1 MLLYFQTLSTL
12 YLEANHKVP
21 SSRFQVLSMSESD
34 FSELVAAHEAAF
46 VNIAVYSVE
55 PALTRILPHFEI
67 PTISQYRYAFCIL
80 GNHQLVAVEFAQQ
93 IVIIEIGSRIDEG
106 LLLVCFLYKMQKLEK
121 RIAEFFCI
129 HAAFRLHINH
139 RQEVL
144 ISRTALGHEIFQLRL
159 LWDAGSVEMIRTYFH
174 SVAMSQVDILLV
186 FAVDVGSS
194 LGSFQINVS
203 HLRVVAHGFPEH
215 VALIMTQVD
224 AVNVP
229 TSVFALHLGM
239 GSQGNNGCYNR
250 DK

>member
-1 MLLYFQTLSTL
+1 M
-12 YLEANHKVP
+12 P
-21 SSRFQVLSMSESD
+21 ESD
-34 FSELVAAHEAAF
+34 FSEFVAPHETALVH
-46 VNIAVYSVE
+46 IAVYSVK

-67 PTISQYRYAFCIL
+67 SPISQHRDALRIL
-80 GNHQLVAVEFAQQ
+80 GNHQLVAVELAQK
-93 IVIIEIGSRIDEG
+93 IVVIEIGSCIDKG
-106 LLLVCFLYKMQKLEK
+106 FLLVCLLYEMQKLEE

-129 HAAFRLHINH
+129 HAAFRLHVNH

-144 ISRTALGHEIFQLRL
+144 ISRSALGHEIFQLPL
-159 LWDAGSVEMIRTYFH
+159 LRDACSVEMIRTYFH

-239 GSQGNNGCYNR
+239 GSQGNYGCYNR

>member
-1 MLLYFQTLSTL
+1 
-12 YLEANHKVP
+12 
-21 SSRFQVLSMSESD
+21 MSESD
-34 FSELVAAHEAAF
+34 FSEFVAPHETALVH
-46 VNIAVYSVE
+46 IAVYSVE

-67 PTISQYRYAFCIL
+67 SPISQHRDALRIL
-80 GNHQLVAVEFAQQ
+80 GNHQLVAVELAQK
-93 IVIIEIGSRIDEG
+93 IVVIEIGSCIDKG
-106 LLLVCFLYKMQKLEK
+106 FLLVCLLYEMQKLEE

-129 HAAFRLHINH
+129 HAAFRFHVNH

-144 ISRTALGHEIFQLRL
+144 ISRSALGHEIFQLPL
-159 LWDAGSVEMIRTYFH
+159 LRDACSVEMIRTHFH

-186 FAVDVGSS
+186 FAVDVGSA

-239 GSQGNNGCYNR
+239 GSQGNYGCYNR

>member
-1 MLLYFQTLSTL
+1 
-12 YLEANHKVP
+12 
-21 SSRFQVLSMSESD
+21 MSESD
-34 FSELVAAHEAAF
+34 FSEFVAPHETALVH
-46 VNIAVYSVE
+46 IAVYSVE

-67 PTISQYRYAFCIL
+67 STISQHRDALRIL
-80 GNHQLVAVEFAQQ
+80 GNHQLVAVELAQK
-93 IVIIEIGSRIDEG
+93 IVVIEIGSCIDKG
-106 LLLVCFLYKMQKLEK
+106 FLFVCLLYEMQKLEE

-129 HAAFRLHINH
+129 HATFRLHVNH

-144 ISRTALGHEIFQLRL
+144 ISRSALGHEIFQLPL
-159 LWDAGSVEMIRTYFH
+159 LRDACSVEMIRTHFH

>member
-1 MLLYFQTLSTL
+1 
-12 YLEANHKVP
+12 
-21 SSRFQVLSMSESD
+21 MSESD
-34 FSELVAAHEAAF
+34 FSEFVAPHETALVH
-46 VNIAVYSVE
+46 IAVYSVE

-67 PTISQYRYAFCIL
+67 SPISQHRDALRIL
-80 GNHQLVAVEFAQQ
+80 GNHQLVAVELAQK
-93 IVIIEIGSRIDEG
+93 IVVIEIGSCIDKG
-106 LLLVCFLYKMQKLEK
+106 FLLVCLLYEMQKLEE

-129 HAAFRLHINH
+129 HAALRLHVNH

-144 ISRTALGHEIFQLRL
+144 ISRSALGHEIFQLPL
-159 LWDAGSVEMIRTYFH
+159 LRDACSVEMIRTHFH

-194 LGSFQINVS
+194 LSSFQINVS

-239 GSQGNNGCYNR
+239 GSQGNYGCYNR

>member
-1 MLLYFQTLSTL
+1 
-12 YLEANHKVP
+12 
-21 SSRFQVLSMSESD
+21 MSESD
-34 FSELVAAHEAAF
+34 FSEFVAPHETALVH
-46 VNIAVYSVE
+46 IAVYSVE

-67 PTISQYRYAFCIL
+67 SPISQHRDALRIL
-80 GNHQLVAVEFAQQ
+80 GNHQLVAVELAQK
-93 IVIIEIGSRIDEG
+93 IVVIEIGSCIDKG
-106 LLLVCFLYKMQKLEK
+106 FLLVCLLYEMQKLEE

-129 HAAFRLHINH
+129 HAAFRLHVNH

-144 ISRTALGHEIFQLRL
+144 ISRSALGHEIFQLPL
-159 LWDAGSVEMIRTYFH
+159 LRDACSVEMIRTHFH

-239 GSQGNNGCYNR
+239 GSQGNYGCYNR

>member
-1 MLLYFQTLSTL
+1 
-12 YLEANHKVP
+12 
-21 SSRFQVLSMSESD
+21 MSESD
-34 FSELVAAHEAAF
+34 FPQAMAAHEAAL
-46 VNIAVYSVE
+46 VHIAVYSVE

-67 PTISQYRYAFCIL
+67 STISQHRDALRIL
-80 GNHQLVAVEFAQQ
+80 GNHQLVAVELAQK
-93 IVIIEIGSRIDEG
+93 IVVIEIGSCIDKG
-106 LLLVCFLYKMQKLEK
+106 FLLVCLLYEMQKLEE

-129 HAAFRLHINH
+129 HAAFRLHVNH

-144 ISRTALGHEIFQLRL
+144 ISRSALGHEIFQLPL
-159 LWDAGSVEMIRTYFH
+159 LRDACSVEMIRTHFH

-186 FAVDVGSS
+186 FAVDVGSA

-239 GSQGNNGCYNR
+239 GSQGNYGCYNR

>member
-1 MLLYFQTLSTL
+1 
-12 YLEANHKVP
+12 
-21 SSRFQVLSMSESD
+21 MSESD
-34 FSELVAAHEAAF
+34 FSEFVAPHETALVH
-46 VNIAVYSVE
+46 IAVYSVE

-67 PTISQYRYAFCIL
+67 STISQHRDALRIL
-80 GNHQLVAVEFAQQ
+80 GNHQLVAVELAQK
-93 IVIIEIGSRIDEG
+93 IVVIEIGSCIDKG
-106 LLLVCFLYKMQKLEK
+106 FLLVCLLYEMQKLEE

-129 HAAFRLHINH
+129 HAALRLHVNH

-144 ISRTALGHEIFQLRL
+144 ISRSALGHEIFQLPL
-159 LWDAGSVEMIRTYFH
+159 LRDACSVEMIRTHFH

-194 LGSFQINVS
+194 LGSFQINIS

-239 GSQGNNGCYNR
+239 GSQGNYGCYNR

>member
-1 MLLYFQTLSTL
+1 
-12 YLEANHKVP
+12 
-21 SSRFQVLSMSESD
+21 MSESD
-34 FSELVAAHEAAF
+34 FSEFVAPHETALVH
-46 VNIAVYSVE
+46 IAVYSVE

-67 PTISQYRYAFCIL
+67 SPISQHRDALRIL
-80 GNHQLVAVEFAQQ
+80 GNHQLVAVELAQK
-93 IVIIEIGSRIDEG
+93 IVVIEIGSCIDKG
-106 LLLVCFLYKMQKLEK
+106 FLLVCLLYEMQKLEE
-121 RIAEFFCI
+121 RIAEFFCF
-129 HAAFRLHINH
+129 HAAFRLHVNH

-144 ISRTALGHEIFQLRL
+144 ISRSALGHEIFQLPL
-159 LWDAGSVEMIRTYFH
+159 LRDACSVEMIRTYFH

-239 GSQGNNGCYNR
+239 GSQGNYGCYNR

>member
-1 MLLYFQTLSTL
+1 
-12 YLEANHKVP
+12 
-21 SSRFQVLSMSESD
+21 MSESD
-34 FSELVAAHEAAF
+34 FSEFVAPHETALVH
-46 VNIAVYSVE
+46 IAVYSVE

-67 PTISQYRYAFCIL
+67 STISQHRDALRIL
-80 GNHQLVAVEFAQQ
+80 GNHQLVAVELAQK
-93 IVIIEIGSRIDEG
+93 IVVIEIGSCIDKG
-106 LLLVCFLYKMQKLEK
+106 FLLVCLLYEMQKLEE

-129 HAAFRLHINH
+129 HAAFRLHVNH

-144 ISRTALGHEIFQLRL
+144 ISRSALGHEIFQLPL
-159 LWDAGSVEMIRTYFH
+159 LRDACSVEMIRTHFH

-194 LGSFQINVS
+194 LGSFQINIS

-239 GSQGNNGCYNR
+239 GSQGNYGCYNR

>member
-1 MLLYFQTLSTL
+1 
-12 YLEANHKVP
+12 
-21 SSRFQVLSMSESD
+21 MSESD
-34 FSELVAAHEAAF
+34 FSEFVASHETALVH
-46 VNIAVYSVE
+46 IAVYSVE

-67 PTISQYRYAFCIL
+67 STISQHRDALRIL
-80 GNHQLVAVEFAQQ
+80 GNHQLVAVELAQK
-93 IVIIEIGSRIDEG
+93 IVVIEIGSCIDKG
-106 LLLVCFLYKMQKLEK
+106 FLLVCLLYEMQKLEE

-129 HAAFRLHINH
+129 HAAFRLNVNH

-144 ISRTALGHEIFQLRL
+144 ISRSALGHEIFQLPL
-159 LWDAGSVEMIRTYFH
+159 LRDACSVEMIRTYFH

-186 FAVDVGSS
+186 FAVDVRSALS
-194 LGSFQINVS
+194 SFQINVS

>member
-1 MLLYFQTLSTL
+1 
-12 YLEANHKVP
+12 
-21 SSRFQVLSMSESD
+21 MSESD
-34 FSELVAAHEAAF
+34 FPKPVAPHETALVH
-46 VNIAVYSVE
+46 IAVYSVE

-67 PTISQYRYAFCIL
+67 SPISQHRDALRIL
-80 GNHQLVAVEFAQQ
+80 GNHQLVAVEFAQK
-93 IVIIEIGSRIDEG
+93 IVVIEIGSCIDKG
-106 LLLVCFLYKMQKLEK
+106 FLLVCLLYEMQKLEE

-129 HAAFRLHINH
+129 HAAFRLHVNH

-144 ISRTALGHEIFQLRL
+144 ISRSALGHEIFQLPL
-159 LWDAGSVEMIRTYFH
+159 LRDACSVEMIRTYFH

-186 FAVDVGSS
+186 FAVDVGSA

-239 GSQGNNGCYNR
+239 GSQGNYGCYNR

>member
-1 MLLYFQTLSTL
+1 
-12 YLEANHKVP
+12 
-21 SSRFQVLSMSESD
+21 MSESD
-34 FSELVAAHEAAF
+34 FSEFVAPHETALVH
-46 VNIAVYSVE
+46 IAVYSVE

-67 PTISQYRYAFCIL
+67 SPISQHRDALRIL
-80 GNHQLVAVEFAQQ
+80 GNHQLVAVELAQK
-93 IVIIEIGSRIDEG
+93 IVVIEIGSCIDKG
-106 LLLVCFLYKMQKLEK
+106 FLLVCLLYEMQKLEE

-129 HAAFRLHINH
+129 HAAFRLHVNH

-144 ISRTALGHEIFQLRL
+144 ISRSALGHEIFQLPL
-159 LWDAGSVEMIRTYFH
+159 LRDACSVEMIRTHFH

-239 GSQGNNGCYNR
+239 GSQEIGRASCR
-250 DK
+250 ERV